1 MPARNVQRITKV
13 LIANRGEIAC
23 RVIRGCRELGLRTV
37 AVYSEADALSPHVRL
52 ADEALA
58 IGPPP
63 ARESYLVIDKLIDA
77 IRKSGADG
85 VHPGYG
91 FLSENA
97 EFAEAVHAAGA
108 TFIGPPPSAIR
119 AMGGKTA
126 ARARMQAA
134 GVPVVPGD
142 NGIDGRG
149 FPDAAAARAAAA
161 RVGYPVMLKAAAGGG
176 GRGMRLVDSEDKL
189 EAALAGAQREAKAAF
204 GDDTVYLE
212 KAIVRPRHIEIQV
225 FGDEHGGAVH
235 LYERDCSIQRR
246 NQKVIEESP
255 SPVLDDETRSK
266 MGEVAV
272 RAARSV
278 GYVGA
283 GTIEMLYDS
292 AARSFYF
299 LEMNTRLQVEHPI
312 TELVTGVDLVRW
324 QLAVAQGEKL
334 PLAQEAIPRRG
345 AAIECRVYAEDSVK
359 FLPSPGTITSL
370 RVPAGP
376 GIRDDAGVVAGSVVS
391 VHYDPMISKLCAWA
405 DTRSAAIDRMRRAL
419 GEYHVGGIKTNLA
432 FHRRVMRHPAFIA
445 GDYDTGFIE
454 RHKAELTQPPSDEET
469 AALAAIA
476 AAAEAAHAGGGGGS
490 SDLDLS
496 QTQPSQWR
504 RRRDD

>member
-1 MPARNVQRITKV
+1 MPARKENRKITKV

-23 RVIRGCRELGLRTV
+23 RVIRACRELDLRTV
-37 AVYSEADALSPHVRL
+37 AVYSEADAAAVHVRL
-52 ADEALA
+52 ADEAVA

-63 ARESYLVIDKLIDA
+63 ARESYLRADKLVDA
-77 IRKSGADG
+77 IKATGADA

-97 EFAEAVHAAGA
+97 DFAEAVAAAGA
-108 TFIGPPPSAIR
+108 TFIGPPPAAVR

-126 ARARMQAA
+126 ARALMQAA

-142 NGIDGRG
+142 NGEGGKG
-149 FPDAAAARAAAA
+149 FPTAALAKAAAAKI
-161 RVGYPVMLKAAAGGG
+161 GYPVMLKAASGGG
-176 GRGMRLVDSEDKL
+176 GRGMRLVDSEEKL
-189 EAALAGAQREAKAAF
+189 EAALAGAQREAKSAF
-204 GDDTVYLE
+204 GDDTVYIE

-255 SPVLDDETRSK
+255 SPVLDDATRLK

-283 GTIEMLYDS
+283 GTIEMLYD
-292 AARSFYF
+292 AASRGFYF
-299 LEMNTRLQVEHPI
+299 LEMNTRLQVEHPV

-324 QLAVAQGEKL
+324 QLAVAQGEKI

-370 RVPAGP
+370 RVPSGP
-376 GIRDDAGVVAGSVVS
+376 GIRDDSGVVAGSVIS
-391 VHYDPMISKLCAWA
+391 SHYDPMISKLCTWG
-405 DTRSAAIDRMRRAL
+405 DTRAAAIERMRRAL
-419 GEYHVGGIKTNLA
+419 AEYHVGGIRTNLA
-432 FHRRVMRHPAFIA
+432 FHRQMMRHPAFVA

-454 RHKAELTQPPSDEET
+454 RNKAALTPPAPDEET
-469 AALAAIA
+469 AMLASVA
-476 AAAEAAHAGGGGGS
+476 AAAHAAHVDGERPT
-490 SDLDLS
+490 LDLS
-496 QTQPSQWR
+496 ATQLSAWR
-504 RRRDD
+504 RGAKD

>member
-13 LIANRGEIAC
+13 LVANRGEIAC
-23 RVIRGCRELGLRTV
+23 RVIRACRELDLRTV
-37 AVYSEADALSPHVRL
+37 AVYSEADAAAPHVRL
-52 ADEALA
+52 ADEAIA

-63 ARESYLVIDKLIDA
+63 ARESYLVIDKIIDA
-77 IRKSGADG
+77 IRRSGADG

-119 AMGGKTA
+119 AMGGKTS

-142 NGIDGRG
+142 NGPEGRG
-149 FPDAAAARAAAA
+149 FPDAATAKAAAA
-161 RVGYPVMLKAAAGGG
+161 RIGYPVMLKAAAGGG
-176 GRGMRLVDSEDKL
+176 GRGMRLVDAEEKL

-204 GDDTVYLE
+204 GDDAVYLE

-255 SPVLDDETRSK
+255 SPVIDDETRAK
-266 MGEVAV
+266 MGEMAV
-272 RAARSV
+272 KAARSV

-324 QLAVAQGEKL
+324 QLAVAQGEKI

-345 AAIECRVYAEDSVK
+345 AAIECRVYAEDPVK

-370 RVPAGP
+370 RVPSGP
-376 GIRDDAGVVAGSVVS
+376 GIRDDGGVVAGSVVS

-405 DTRSAAIDRMRRAL
+405 DARPAAIDRMRRAL

-432 FHRRVMRHPAFIA
+432 FHRRVMRHPAFVR

-454 RHKAELTQPPSDEET
+454 RHKAELAQPAPDDET

-476 AAAEAAHAGGGGGS
+476 AAAATARAGGLAAA

-496 QTQPSQWR
+496 QTHPSPWR

>member
-1 MPARNVQRITKV
+1 MPPRAKITKV

-23 RVIRGCRELGLRTV
+23 RVIRACRELDMRTV
-37 AVYSEADALSPHVRL
+37 AVYSEADARRLHVRL
-52 ADEALA
+52 ADEAVS

-63 ARESYLVIDKLIDA
+63 ARESYLDIDKILDA
-77 IRKSGADG
+77 HPQDGADG

-97 EFAEAVHAAGA
+97 DFAEAVARGGRDLHRAAAGGDPA
-108 TFIGPPPSAIR
+108 R
-119 AMGGKTA
+119 WA
-126 ARARMQAA
+126 ARPRRARACRRRACRWCRATTAPA
-134 GVPVVPGD
+134 GA
-142 NGIDGRG
+142 G
-149 FPDAAAARAAAA
+149 FPDAAAAKAAAA

-255 SPVLDDETRSK
+255 SPAIDDETRARD
-266 MGEVAV
+266 GRGGGAR
-272 RAARSV
+272 RALGRLRRRRHHRDALRL
-278 GYVGA
+278 GGA
-283 GTIEMLYDS
+283 QLLLPGD
-292 AARSFYF
+292 
-299 LEMNTRLQVEHPI
+299 EHPAAGRAPDHRVGDRRRSGA
-312 TELVTGVDLVRW
+312 LAAGGRPGRAGFRW
-324 QLAVAQGEKL
+324 
-334 PLAQEAIPRRG
+334 RRRRFRGGG

-376 GIRDDAGVVAGSVVS
+376 GDPRRLGRGRGQRRLGPLRPDDLQAAAPG
-391 VHYDPMISKLCAWA
+391 P
-405 DTRSAAIDRMRRAL
+405 TRAPAAIDRMRRAL

-432 FHRRVMRHPAFIA
+432 VPPPGDAPPGFPRRRATTP
-445 GDYDTGFIE
+445 
-454 RHKAELTQPPSDEET
+454 
-469 AALAAIA
+469 
-476 AAAEAAHAGGGGGS
+476 GS
-490 SDLDLS
+490 SS
-496 QTQPSQWR
+496 ATRPS
-504 RRRDD
+504 

>member
-1 MPARNVQRITKV
+1 MPSRKITKV

-23 RVIRGCRELGLRTV
+23 RVIRACRELDLRTV
-37 AVYSEADALSPHVRL
+37 AVYSEADAQAPHVRL
-52 ADEALA
+52 ADEAIA

-77 IRKSGADG
+77 VRKSGADG

-97 EFAEAVHAAGA
+97 DFAEAVHAAGA
-108 TFIGPPPSAIR
+108 TFIGPPPSAMR
-119 AMGGKTA
+119 AMGIKTA

-142 NGIDGRG
+142 GGVGGRG
-149 FPDAAAARAAAA
+149 FPDAADAKVAAA
-161 RVGYPVMLKAAAGGG
+161 RIGYPVMLKAAAGGG

-255 SPVLDDETRSK
+255 SPVIDDETRSK

-324 QLAVAQGEKL
+324 QLAVAQGEKI
-334 PLAQEAIPRRG
+334 PLAQDAIPRRG

-405 DTRSAAIDRMRRAL
+405 DTRGAAIDRMRRAL

-432 FHRRVMRHPAFIA
+432 FHRRVMRNAAFIA

-454 RHKAELTQPPSDEET
+454 RHKAALTQPAPDDET

-476 AAAEAAHAGGGGGS
+476 AAAEAARAGGGGAS

-496 QTQPSQWR
+496 QTQPSPWR

>member
-1 MPARNVQRITKV
+1 MPARKITKV

-23 RVIRGCRELGLRTV
+23 RVIRACRELGLRTV
-37 AVYSEADALSPHVRL
+37 AVYSEADAQALHVRL
-52 ADEALA
+52 ADEAIA

-63 ARESYLVIDKLIDA
+63 ARESYLVVDKLIDA

-97 EFAEAVHAAGA
+97 DFAEAVHAAGA
-108 TFIGPPPSAIR
+108 TFIGPPPSAMR
-119 AMGGKTA
+119 AMGIKTA

-142 NGIDGRG
+142 GGPDGRG
-149 FPDAAAARAAAA
+149 FADATVAKVAAARI
-161 RVGYPVMLKAAAGGG
+161 GYPVMLKAAAGGG
-176 GRGMRLVDSEDKL
+176 GRGMRLVDSEEKL

-255 SPVLDDETRSK
+255 SPVLDDETRFQ

-324 QLAVAQGEKL
+324 QLAVAQGEKI

-405 DTRSAAIDRMRRAL
+405 DRRGAAIERMRRAL

-454 RHKAELTQPPSDEET
+454 RHKAELTQPAADDET
-469 AALAAIA
+469 AVLAAIA
-476 AAAEAAHAGGGGGS
+476 AAAAVARAGGGGPS

-496 QTQPSQWR
+496 QTQPSPWR

>member
-1 MPARNVQRITKV
+1 MPARRITKV
-13 LIANRGEIAC
+13 LVANRGEIAC
-23 RVIRGCRELGLRTV
+23 RVMRACRELDLRTV
-37 AVYSEADALSPHVRL
+37 AVYSEADRNAVHVRM
-52 ADEALA
+52 ADEAVA
-58 IGPPP
+58 IGPAP
-63 ARESYLVIDKLIDA
+63 ARESYLVVEKIVEAL
-77 IRKSGADG
+77 RKTGADA

-97 EFAEAVHAAGA
+97 AFAEAVAAAGA

-126 ARARMQAA
+126 ARALMQAA

-142 NGIDGRG
+142 NGEGGKG
-149 FPDAAAARAAAA
+149 FPDVVAAKAAAA

-176 GRGMRLVDSEDKL
+176 GRGMRLVDAEDKL

-212 KAIVRPRHIEIQV
+212 KAILRPRHIEIQV

-255 SPVLDDETRSK
+255 SPALDDATRAN

-272 RAARSV
+272 RAAKSV

-283 GTIEMLYDS
+283 GTIEMLYDGAS
-292 AARSFYF
+292 RGFYF
-299 LEMNTRLQVEHPI
+299 LEMNTRLQVEHPV

-324 QLAVAQGEKL
+324 QLAVAQGERL
-334 PLAQEAIPRRG
+334 PLAQDAIPRRG
-345 AAIECRVYAEDSVK
+345 AAIECRVYAEDPVK

-376 GIRDDAGVVAGSVVS
+376 GVRDDSGVTEGSVIS
-391 VHYDPMISKLCAWA
+391 VHYDPMISKLCTWA
-405 DTRSAAIDRMRRAL
+405 DTREAAIGRMRRAL
-419 GEYHVGGIKTNLA
+419 AEYHVGGIRTNLP
-432 FHRRVMRHPAFIA
+432 FHRQVMRHPAFIA
-445 GDYDTGFIE
+445 GEYDTGFIE
-454 RHKAELTQPPSDEET
+454 RHKAELAPAAPDEET
-469 AALAAIA
+469 ATLAAVVA
-476 AAAEAAHAGGGGGS
+476 AAQAQAHAEGGAFGA
-490 SDLDLS
+490 DLDLS
-496 QTQPSQWR
+496 KTEIPAWR
-504 RRRDD
+504 KERS

>member
-1 MPARNVQRITKV
+1 MPARRITKV

-23 RVIRGCRELGLRTV
+23 RVIRACRELDLRTV
-37 AVYSEADALSPHVRL
+37 AVYSEADRASLHVRL
-52 ADEALA
+52 CDEALA

-63 ARESYLVIDKLIDA
+63 ARESYLVVDKIVDA
-77 IRKSGADG
+77 IRKSGADA

-97 EFAEAVHAAGA
+97 DFAEAVAAAGA

-126 ARARMQAA
+126 ARALMQAA

-142 NGIDGRG
+142 NGEGGRG
-149 FPDAAAARAAAA
+149 FAHAADAKVAAARI
-161 RVGYPVMLKAAAGGG
+161 GYPVMLKAAAGGG
-176 GRGMRLVDSEDKL
+176 GRGMRLVDAEEKL
-189 EAALAGAQREAKAAF
+189 EAALQSAQREAKAAF

-235 LYERDCSIQRR
+235 LHERDCSIQRR

-255 SPVLDDETRSK
+255 SPALDDETRAR

-283 GTIEMLYDS
+283 GTIEMLYDG
-292 AARSFYF
+292 ATRGFYF
-299 LEMNTRLQVEHPI
+299 LEMNTRLQVEHPV

-324 QLAVAQGEKL
+324 QLAVAQGEKI
-334 PLAQEAIPRRG
+334 PLAQADIPRRG
-345 AAIECRVYAEDSVK
+345 AAIECRVYAEDPVK
-359 FLPSPGTITSL
+359 FLPSPGTISSL

-376 GIRDDAGVVAGSVVS
+376 GIRDDSGVVVGSVIS

-405 DTRSAAIDRMRRAL
+405 DGRGAAIDRMRRAL
-419 GEYHVGGIKTNLA
+419 SEYHVGGIRTNLA
-432 FHRRVMRHPAFIA
+432 FHRRVMRHGRFIA

-454 RHKAELTQPPSDEET
+454 RHKAELVPSGPDDET
-469 AALAAIA
+469 ATLAAIA
-476 AAAEAAHAGGGGGS
+476 VAAQAARGGDGPRGS
-490 SDLDLS
+490 DLPLDLS
-496 QTQPSQWR
+496 QTQPSAWR
-504 RRRDD
+504 RESQD

>member
-1 MPARNVQRITKV
+1 MKKFAKV

-23 RVIRGCRELGLRTV
+23 RVMRACRELDLRTV
-37 AVYSEADALSPHVRL
+37 AVYSEADRDAVHVRL
-52 ADEALA
+52 ADEAVA
-58 IGPPP
+58 IGPAP
-63 ARESYLVIDKLIDA
+63 ARESYLVAEKIVDA
-77 IRKSGADG
+77 LKKTGADA

-97 EFAEAVHAAGA
+97 AFAEAVEAAGA

-119 AMGGKTA
+119 SMGGKTA
-126 ARARMQAA
+126 ARALMQAA

-142 NGIDGRG
+142 NGEGGKG
-149 FPDAAAARAAAA
+149 FPNAAAAKAAAA

-255 SPVLDDETRSK
+255 SPALDEATRTK

-272 RAARSV
+272 RAAKSV

-283 GTIEMLYDS
+283 GTIEMLYDG
-292 AARSFYF
+292 ATRGFYF
-299 LEMNTRLQVEHPI
+299 LEMNTRLQVEHPV

-324 QLAVAQGEKL
+324 QLAVAQGERI

-376 GIRDDAGVVAGSVVS
+376 GIRDDSGVTQGSVIS

-405 DTRSAAIDRMRRAL
+405 DTREAAIGRMRRAL
-419 GEYHVGGIKTNLA
+419 AEYHVGGIRTNLA
-432 FHRRVMRHPAFIA
+432 FHRQVMRHPAFIA

-454 RHKAELTQPPSDEET
+454 RHKAELQPAAPDEET
-469 AALAAIA
+469 AALAAVVA
-476 AAAEAAHAGGGGGS
+476 AAHARAQGTGDAPGA
-490 SDLDLS
+490 DLDLS
-496 QTQPSQWR
+496 KTEIPAWR
-504 RRRDD
+504 RDKP

>member
-1 MPARNVQRITKV
+1 MPARKITKV

-23 RVIRGCRELGLRTV
+23 RVIRACRELDLRTV
-37 AVYSEADALSPHVRL
+37 AVYSEADAAAPHVRL
-52 ADEALA
+52 ADEAIG

-77 IRKSGADG
+77 VRKSGADG

-119 AMGGKTA
+119 AMGGKTS

-142 NGIDGRG
+142 NGPEGRG
-149 FPDAAAARAAAA
+149 FPDPATAKTAAARI
-161 RVGYPVMLKAAAGGG
+161 GYPVMLKAAAGGG
-176 GRGMRLVDSEDKL
+176 GRGMRLVDAEDKL

-204 GDDTVYLE
+204 GDDAVYLE

-225 FGDEHGGAVH
+225 FGDEHGGALH

-255 SPVLDDETRSK
+255 SPVIDDETRSK

-324 QLAVAQGEKL
+324 QLAVAQGEKI

-345 AAIECRVYAEDSVK
+345 AAIECRVYAEDPVK

-405 DTRSAAIDRMRRAL
+405 DTRAAAIDRMRRAL

-432 FHRRVMRHPAFIA
+432 FHRRVMRHAAFLR
-445 GDYDTGFIE
+445 GEYDTGFIE
-454 RHKAELTQPPSDEET
+454 RYKADLLQPPPDEQT

-476 AAAEAAHAGGGGGS
+476 AAAAAARAGMAAT

-496 QTQPSQWR
+496 ATQPSTWR

>member
-1 MPARNVQRITKV
+1 MPARKITKV

-23 RVIRGCRELGLRTV
+23 RVIRACREMDLRTV
-37 AVYSEADALSPHVRL
+37 AVYSEADAAAPHVRL
-52 ADEALA
+52 ADEAIA

-63 ARESYLVIDKLIDA
+63 ARESYLVIDKLVQA

-119 AMGGKTA
+119 AMGGKTS

-142 NGIDGRG
+142 NGPEGRG
-149 FPDAAAARAAAA
+149 FPDPSTAKAAAARI
-161 RVGYPVMLKAAAGGG
+161 GYPVMLKAAAGGG

-204 GDDTVYLE
+204 GDDAVYLE

-255 SPVLDDETRSK
+255 SPVIDDETRSK

-324 QLAVAQGEKL
+324 QLAVAQGERI
-334 PLAQEAIPRRG
+334 PLAQEAIRRQG
-345 AAIECRVYAEDSVK
+345 AAIECRVYAEDPVK

-405 DTRSAAIDRMRRAL
+405 DARPAAIDRMRRAL
-419 GEYHVGGIKTNLA
+419 GEYHVGGIKTNLG
-432 FHRRVMRHPAFIA
+432 FHRRVMRHPAFLR
-445 GDYDTGFIE
+445 GEYDTGFIE
-454 RHKAELTQPPSDEET
+454 RYKADLLQPPPDEET

-476 AAAEAAHAGGGGGS
+476 AAAAAARAGVAAT

-496 QTQPSQWR
+496 GTQPSQWR

>member
-1 MPARNVQRITKV
+1 MPARKITKV

-23 RVIRGCRELGLRTV
+23 RVIRACRELGLRTV
-37 AVYSEADALSPHVRL
+37 AVYSEADALAPHVRL
-52 ADEALA
+52 ADEAIA

-63 ARESYLVIDKLIDA
+63 ARESYLVVEKLIEA

-97 EFAEAVHAAGA
+97 DFAEAVHAAGA
-108 TFIGPPPSAIR
+108 TFIGPPPSAMR
-119 AMGGKTA
+119 AMGIKTA

-142 NGIDGRG
+142 GGPDGRG
-149 FPDAAAARAAAA
+149 FPDATEAKAAAA
-161 RVGYPVMLKAAAGGG
+161 RIGYPVMLKAAAGGG

-225 FGDEHGGAVH
+225 FGDEHGGVVH

-255 SPVLDDETRSK
+255 SPVLDDETRAK

-292 AARSFYF
+292 AARSCYF

-376 GIRDDAGVVAGSVVS
+376 GIRDDGGVVAGSVVS

-476 AAAEAAHAGGGGGS
+476 AAADAAIAGGGGAS

-496 QTQPSQWR
+496 QTQPSPWR